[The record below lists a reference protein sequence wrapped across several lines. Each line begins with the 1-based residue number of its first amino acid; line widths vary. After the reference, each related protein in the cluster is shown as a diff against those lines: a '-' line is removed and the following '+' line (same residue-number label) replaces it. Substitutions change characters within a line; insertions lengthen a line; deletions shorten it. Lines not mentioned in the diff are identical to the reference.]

1 MPTTTNLNLWRSLS
15 WLQSADNDVWLYLYN
30 NYLVPVLNS
39 KMTHSEIHRPRHF
52 KRMFEDLKRNCYD
65 PSAISEA
72 RSYCKYLAGR
82 YSISH
87 GSDALKTS
95 QNLYLCGIRL
105 QSEGWVSEWRRT
117 WEDTPFSVN
126 MNNISKDQCIEK
138 CKELD
143 IHYRKSWT
151 KGKIIKAMLNHE
163 DN

>member
-39 KMTHSEIHRPRHF
+39 KMTHPEIHRPRHF
-52 KRMFEDLKRNCYD
+52 KRMFEDLKRQCRGYD
-65 PSAISEA
+65 SELSEA

-82 YSISH
+82 YNIAHDSYRWQ
-87 GSDALKTS
+87 TS
-95 QNLYLCGIRL
+95 QNIYLCGIRL
-105 QSEGWVSEWRRT
+105 PRGERQAWD
-117 WEDTPFSVN
+117 DTPYSVN
-126 MNNISKDQCIEK
+126 MDNISKDQCIEK

-151 KGKIIKAMLNHE
+151 KGKIIKTMLNHE